1 MNKIKLLLADDEEL
15 FRKGISFLLQR
26 QDNIQILY
34 EANNG
39 SEVVEYL
46 KSSSIHPDI
55 ILMDL
60 KMPMLNGV
68 EATKLINKEFPSIKI
83 IALTSYN
90 TKSFIANMIE
100 IGAASYIVKN
110 SSPEEMIT
118 TINQVIEKGFYYNEE
133 VLNVIQENLI
143 TNNRK
148 NIFFEDIILTKRE
161 REILELICYQN
172 STQQIADKLFI
183 IPRTVEGHRNNLLL
197 KTDSQNSAGLVVF
210 AITVGV
216 LQFSPSSSE
225 NMIESSW
232 RWLLTGTSD
241 QLLSPPLIGNV
252 FFPCGKLWFQSIM
265 SLPLCNL
272 VSNAG
277 AELAFIEVDL
287 KLVHVNPL
295 SVEIV
300 SHSEPQLVLM
310 YMRSLPS
317 FTSSSVDSVTP
328 E

>member
-1 MNKIKLLLADDEEL
+1 
-15 FRKGISFLLQR
+15 
-26 QDNIQILY
+26 
-34 EANNG
+34 
-39 SEVVEYL
+39 
-46 KSSSIHPDI
+46 
-55 ILMDL
+55 MDL

-183 IPRTVEGHRNNLLL
+183 SPRTVEGHRNNLLL

-210 AITVGV
+210 AI
-216 LQFSPSSSE
+216 Q
-225 NMIESSW
+225 N
-232 RWLLTGTSD
+232 
-241 QLLSPPLIGNV
+241 
-252 FFPCGKLWFQSIM
+252 K
-265 SLPLCNL
+265 
-272 VSNAG
+272 
-277 AELAFIEVDL
+277 
-287 KLVHVNPL
+287 
-295 SVEIV
+295 IV
-300 SHSEPQLVLM
+300 IL
-310 YMRSLPS
+310 
-317 FTSSSVDSVTP
+317 
-328 E
+328 